1 MAHVKNVLVTGGA
14 GFIGGSVVATLIA
27 RTTAPVK
34 DINIS
39 TIIRSDDQ
47 AKALSKLGINV
58 IQADLSDEKA
68 ILDAVLNNEI
78 DLIVH
83 AASSFVLPL
92 GLNLV
97 RALGQRGKITGRK
110 TYFINSSITT
120 PFSEDGGWPEGEVK
134 DTDNLYETEKQIN
147 DGHPVRIT
155 DIGLVEESKAQGVE
169 FFNVAVP
176 VVYGRG
182 SGEWKKLSTNIPAFV
197 RKSVEKKVVYKF
209 EKDGVCPSLISP
221 PLKRLPVPSC
231 QEAASFVSQSANNV
245 LTKILT
251 VLQNPPAIHVAD
263 LADLYVVLVEKIL
276 KEEPIPNGA
285 NGYYFG
291 FAHRLPWWKTM
302 ERIAAGLHAR
312 GLVTTPTAQ
321 VWPSWEEAA
330 EQLKWPVQ
338 HIHAMGAATGQQVA
352 VNPYLLGWQPKWNQ
366 KRFLDSI
373 DDEIQAALDDKPLK
387 STLFDTIL

>member
-27 RTTAPVK
+27 RTTGPVK
-34 DINIS
+34 KINIS

-58 IQADLSDEKA
+58 IQTDLSDEKA
-68 ILDAVLNNEI
+68 ILEAVLNNEI
-78 DLIVH
+78 DIIVH

-97 RALGQRGKITGRK
+97 RALGQRGKKTGKK

-134 DTDNLYETEKQIN
+134 DTDNLYETEKQIG
-147 DGHPVRIT
+147 DAHPVRLT
-155 DIGLVEESKAQGVE
+155 DIGLIEESKAQGVE
-169 FFNVAVP
+169 FYNLAVP

-197 RKSVEKKVVYKF
+197 RKSVENKIVYKF
-209 EKDGVCPSLISP
+209 EKDG
-221 PLKRLPVPSC
+221 
-231 QEAASFVSQSANNV
+231 
-245 LTKILT
+245 
-251 VLQNPPAIHVAD
+251 NPPAIHVAD

-276 KEEPIPNGA
+276 QGESIPSGEK
-285 NGYYFG
+285 GFYFG

-302 ERIAAGLHAR
+302 ERIATGLHAR
-312 GLVTTPTAQ
+312 GLVTEPTAQ
-321 VWPSWEEAA
+321 VWPSWEVAA
-330 EQLKWPVQ
+330 EQLKWPIQ

-373 DDEIQAALDDKPLK
+373 DDEIQAALDDKPLA

>member
-34 DINIS
+34 DLNVS
-39 TIIRSDDQ
+39 TVIRSEDQ

-58 IQADLSDEKA
+58 IQADLFDEKA

-97 RALGQRGKITGRK
+97 RALGQRGKTTGRK

-134 DTDNLYETEKQIN
+134 DTDNLYETEKQID

-197 RKSVEKKVVYKF
+197 RKSVEKKIVYKF
-209 EKDGVCPSLISP
+209 EKDG
-221 PLKRLPVPSC
+221 
-231 QEAASFVSQSANNV
+231 
-245 LTKILT
+245 
-251 VLQNPPAIHVAD
+251 NPPAIHVAD

-276 KEEPIPNGA
+276 QGQSIPNGK

-312 GLVTTPTAQ
+312 GLVAEPKAQ

-330 EQLKWPVQ
+330 AQLKWPVQ

-366 KRFLDSI
+366 KSFLDSI

>member
-1 MAHVKNVLVTGGA
+1 MSHVKNVLVTGGA

-27 RTTAPVK
+27 RNTAPVK

-39 TIIRSDDQ
+39 TVIRSDDQ

-58 IQADLSDEKA
+58 IQADLFDEKA

-120 PFSEDGGWPEGEVK
+120 AFSEDGGWPEGEVK
-134 DTDNLYETEKQIN
+134 DTDNLYETEKQIG
-147 DGHPVRIT
+147 DDHPVRIT

-197 RKSVEKKVVYKF
+197 RKSIEKKIVYKF
-209 EKDGVCPSLISP
+209 EKDGVCPDIVSY
-221 PLKRLPVPSC
+221 PLKETPSLVL
-231 QEAASFVSQSANNV
+231 SRGSQFYLIISGQ
-245 LTKILT
+245 LY
-251 VLQNPPAIHVAD
+251 QNPPAIHVAD

-276 KEEPIPNGA
+276 QGQSIPNGE

-312 GLVTTPTAQ
+312 GLVADPTAQ

-330 EQLKWPVQ
+330 AQLKWPVQ

-373 DDEIQAALDDKPLK
+373 DDEIQAALDEKPLE
-387 STLFDTIL
+387 STLFVTIL

>member
-27 RTTAPVK
+27 RTNAPVK
-34 DINIS
+34 NINIS

-47 AKALSKLGINV
+47 AKALSKLGVNV

-68 ILDAVLNNEI
+68 ILEAVLSNEI

-97 RALGQRGKITGRK
+97 RALGQRGKITGKK

-134 DTDNLYETEKQIN
+134 DTDDLYETERQLG

-155 DIGLVEESKAQGVE
+155 DLGLLEETKAQGVE
-169 FFNVAVP
+169 FFNLAVP

-197 RKSVEKKVVYKF
+197 RKSVENKVVYKF
-209 EKDGVCPSLISP
+209 EKDGALFFIHWRDSQS
-221 PLKRLPVPSC
+221 
-231 QEAASFVSQSANNV
+231 SFVKRQPVSFNNQRSF
-245 LTKILT
+245 LPTRILT

-263 LADLYVVLVEKIL
+263 LADLYVALVEKIL
-276 KEEPIPNGA
+276 QGESIPSGET
-285 NGYYFG
+285 GFYFG
-291 FAHRLPWWKTM
+291 FAHRLPWWKAM
-302 ERIAAGLHAR
+302 ERLAAGLHAR
-312 GLVTTPTAQ
+312 GLVAEPTAQ

-330 EQLKWPVQ
+330 KQLKWPVQ

-373 DDEIQAALDDKPLK
+373 DDEIQAALDDKPLQ